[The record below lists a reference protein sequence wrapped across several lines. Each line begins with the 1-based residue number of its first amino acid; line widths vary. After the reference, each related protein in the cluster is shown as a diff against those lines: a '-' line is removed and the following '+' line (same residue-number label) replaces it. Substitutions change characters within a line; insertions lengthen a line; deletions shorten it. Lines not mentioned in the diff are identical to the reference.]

1 MSEPKRVLFVC
12 IGNACR
18 SQMAEA
24 FARAYGSDV
33 LTPASAGFAPA
44 MGIPK
49 QTIQAM
55 EEKNLALSTH
65 FPKSMSD
72 LQDARFDLIVNMS
85 GFPIGPIN
93 GATAVREWSVP
104 DPVAM
109 DYKNHCKVRDRI
121 ENLVMTLILEL
132 RQGARRAAVSA
143 GGGVSDAHPSGNRP
157 VGR

>member
-33 LTPASAGFAPA
+33 LTAASAGFTPA
-44 MGIPK
+44 AGIPK

-55 EEKNLALSTH
+55 EEKNLALSAH

-72 LQDARFDLIVNMS
+72 LQDERFDLIVNMS
-85 GFPIGPIN
+85 GFPIGLLN

-109 DYKNHCKVRDRI
+109 DYKNHCKIRDRI
-121 ENLVMTLILEL
+121 EKLVMMLILEL
-132 RQGARRAAVSA
+132 RQGSKRAAMTA
-143 GGGVSDAHPSGNRP
+143 CGGASEPSSSRP
-157 VGR
+157 GGR